1 MKAIIAAGGK
11 GTRMYP
17 LTFTSSKQLLPIANK
32 PLIMFPLD
40 DIISLGIKDIAL
52 IVNDAR
58 PEFEKLLGK
67 GEKLGVKISYIDQ
80 PEALGLAHVVK
91 ISEKFIN
98 GDDFV
103 YHLGDNI
110 FTKGIKKPF
119 EQFVKSGAD
128 AVLTV
133 LEHDEN
139 YRLGVP
145 FFDESGK
152 LVKVVE
158 KPENPPNRLGVPG
171 LYMFTSK
178 VFEAFRGKNAIKP
191 SPRGELEITDLY
203 NYMLEHGYDVQVAEL
218 EGEWRDPGKFDN
230 FLETNK
236 LILEGLSD
244 HKIEGDVDPDS
255 KLSDGVTVGEGS
267 RIVNSQI
274 VGPVVIGKNVRIRNS
289 YVGPYSSIGDG
300 CEIENSKV
308 EYSILLDDVHIVDV
322 RGKIEASMIGR
333 HTEIRRTQQ
342 ATPIYTFSVAD
353 NCRIDLSF

>member
-17 LTFTSSKQLLPIANK
+17 LTFTSSKQLLPVANK
-32 PLIMFPLD
+32 PLIMFPLE

-58 PEFEKLLGK
+58 PEFEKLLGT
-67 GEKLGVKISYIDQ
+67 GEALGVNISYIDQ
-80 PEALGLAHVVK
+80 PDALGLAHVVK
-91 ISEKFIN
+91 ISEKFID

-110 FTKGIKKPF
+110 FTKGIKKPYD
-119 EQFVKSGAD
+119 QFVKSGAD

-145 FFDESGK
+145 FFDDAGK
-152 LVKVVE
+152 LIKVVE
-158 KPENPPNRLGVPG
+158 KPENPPNRFGVPG
-171 LYMFTSK
+171 LYMFTAK
-178 VFEAFRGKNAIKP
+178 VFEAFKGEDAIQP

-203 NYMLEHGYDVQVAEL
+203 NYMLGHGYDVQVAEL

-236 LILEGLSD
+236 LILEGISD
-244 HKIEGDVDPDS
+244 HKIEGDVDQDS
-255 KLSDGVTVGEGS
+255 TLDQNVSVGAGS
-267 RIVNSQI
+267 SIINSQI
-274 VGPVVIGKNVRIRNS
+274 KGPVVIGNNVNIRNS
-289 YVGPYSSIGDG
+289 FIGPATSIGDN
-300 CEIENSKV
+300 CEIDNSTL
-308 EYSILLDDVHIVDV
+308 EYSILLNNVHIADIK
-322 RGKIEASMIGR
+322 GKIKESMIGR
-333 HTEIRRTQQ
+333 HTEIRHSQQ
-342 ATPIYTFSVAD
+342 SEPSYTFSVAD
-353 NCRIDLSF
+353 NCRIDLP